1 MIKSIKTLN
10 GENAYYNPEYCI
22 FFNNV
27 STNKYYIYSFYLE
40 EESAEPSIIEI
51 SAEVYNQEKTDGS
64 TELLVTSVD
73 EIFAHIIEL
82 KIAAYDAI
90 RPLGDA
96 LKINDIKIPEYLLKD
111 DKI

>member
-1 MIKSIKTLN
+1 MIKSVKSLN
-10 GENAYYNPEYCI
+10 SENAYYNPEYCI

-27 STNKYYIYSFYLE
+27 STDKYYIYSFYLE
-40 EESAEPSIIEI
+40 EKSVEPSIIEI
-51 SAEVYNQEKTDGS
+51 SAEVYNQEKIDES
-64 TELLVTSVD
+64 TELLVTSID
-73 EIFAHIIEL
+73 EMFAYIIEL

-96 LKINDIKIPEYLLKD
+96 LKINNIKIPEYLLKD